1 VTDLEPHADS
11 VPPAPAEVLALLG
24 ASSHRLIDEVLT
36 SAGLIH
42 QGEQRWAS
50 SKGSLFKE
58 FGAPYEL
65 VLTPLQVVAGD
76 WLPERRLDLGEIFTE
91 AHHHGDQVAAAADLL
106 LAARGDGS
114 SSPAARSL
122 PPWLLNEVRRLAPQP
137 VGPVVQT
144 SVVAEPPAAQV
155 TGSSGRFRA
164 IAADSIE
171 IVRQRWL
178 WEGMLPIGTVCLLA
192 GREAVG
198 KSTCSLAL
206 AAETTRGGLPGDLV
220 DVPRNVMIVA
230 TEDSWSTTIV
240 PRLMA
245 AGADLSK
252 VFRLSTVTEQGQDSG
267 AVTLPGDLEDF
278 EALVVEGQVAL
289 VILDPL
295 MSRLSDRLDSHC
307 DGAVR
312 QALEPLVA
320 IAERTGACILGLIHV
335 NKSQTTDAMNSV
347 MASRAFGA
355 VARSVLFVI
364 VDPDKPQVRYLQV
377 VKSNLGSTDLATMTF
392 TIEPVQ
398 VLSDSGETL
407 EVGRTVWGV
416 DSSRTVREILVESAG
431 PTTTRITRVD
441 VAKAWLEGELQAR
454 GGQASRSELLSS
466 GQAKGFPE
474 ALVKR
479 ARGALGL
486 TSSTTG
492 TYPNRTVWS
501 LPDSRE

>member
-1 VTDLEPHADS
+1 LARPFGGV
-11 VPPAPAEVLALLG
+11 APAEVLALLG
-24 ASSHRLIDEVLT
+24 ANSHYLIDEVLT
-36 SAGLIH
+36 SAGLIN

-65 VLTPLQVVAGD
+65 VLTPLQVVADD
-76 WLPERRLDLGEIFTE
+76 WLPERRLNLGEIFTE
-91 AHHHGDQVAAAADLL
+91 AHHHGDQAAAAADLL

-122 PPWLLNEVRRLAPQP
+122 PPFLLNEVGILASQP
-137 VGPVVQT
+137 AGPVVQT

-155 TGSSGRFRA
+155 TGSSGRLRA

-178 WEGMLPIGTVCLLA
+178 LSIGTVCLLA

-198 KSTCSLAL
+198 KSTCSLEL
-206 AAETTRGGLPGDLV
+206 AAETTRGGLPGDLM

-240 PRLMA
+240 PRLLA

-295 MSRLSDRLDSHC
+295 MSRLSDRLDSHR

-407 EVGRTVWGV
+407 EVGRTVWGG

-441 VAKAWLEGELQAR
+441 VAKAWLEGELQAQ

-474 ALVKR
+474 ALVER